1 MQFTMEIIVSI
12 FLVFGAFFML
22 VGSIG
27 MVRLPDLFMRLHAP
41 TKSST
46 LGLGSFLIASMIF
59 FAFQGRFGFAELLIT
74 LLAFI
79 TAPVSANLIAQA
91 ALHLRLRSL
100 SGEVPEAIQKLLPR
114 LQNPEET
121 EVLMVTLPETTP
133 VYESMRLADDLDRA
147 NIAHTWWLVNQSM
160 VATHTNNAVLK
171 AIASNEI
178 KWIEKVAKLSDNK
191 YAVEKWQPNF
201 EK

>member
-100 SGEVPEAIQKLLPR
+100 SGEVPEAIERPLPWDR
-114 LQNPEET
+114 YKIRQRFSQNKPP
-121 EVLMVTLPETTP
+121 MDP
-133 VYESMRLADDLDRA
+133 
-147 NIAHTWWLVNQSM
+147 
-160 VATHTNNAVLK
+160 
-171 AIASNEI
+171 
-178 KWIEKVAKLSDNK
+178 AKH
-191 YAVEKWQPNF
+191 
-201 EK
+201 

>member
-1 MQFTMEIIVSI
+1 MQFIMEIIVSV

-100 SGEVPEAIQKLLPR
+100 SGEVPEAIERPLPWDR
-114 LQNPEET
+114 YKIGQRFSQNKPP
-121 EVLMVTLPETTP
+121 MDPP
-133 VYESMRLADDLDRA
+133 
-147 NIAHTWWLVNQSM
+147 
-160 VATHTNNAVLK
+160 K
-171 AIASNEI
+171 
-178 KWIEKVAKLSDNK
+178 K
-191 YAVEKWQPNF
+191 
-201 EK
+201 

>member
-100 SGEVPEAIQKLLPR
+100 SGEVPEAIERPLPWDR
-114 LQNPEET
+114 YKIGQRFSQNKPPMDPPKE
-121 EVLMVTLPETTP
+121 
-133 VYESMRLADDLDRA
+133 
-147 NIAHTWWLVNQSM
+147 
-160 VATHTNNAVLK
+160 
-171 AIASNEI
+171 
-178 KWIEKVAKLSDNK
+178 
-191 YAVEKWQPNF
+191 
-201 EK
+201 

>member
-1 MQFTMEIIVSI
+1 MQITMEIIVSI

-100 SGEVPEAIQKLLPR
+100 SGEVPEAIERPLPWDR
-114 LQNPEET
+114 YKIGQLFSQNKPPMEPPQE
-121 EVLMVTLPETTP
+121 
-133 VYESMRLADDLDRA
+133 
-147 NIAHTWWLVNQSM
+147 
-160 VATHTNNAVLK
+160 
-171 AIASNEI
+171 
-178 KWIEKVAKLSDNK
+178 
-191 YAVEKWQPNF
+191 
-201 EK
+201 